1 MGEPIHPL
9 LLRQLRRLALHA
21 DVPPDEATAWTR
33 LLERVSRAY
42 TEADQDR
49 YLLERSQQ
57 IASTEMAELYAELQA
72 ERDRLESRVRE
83 RTDALQLSQG
93 RLASLVSLSSD
104 WIWEQDEELRFTYFS
119 DGLKQATGVEPAQLL
134 GRQRL
139 LNGTVDV
146 PPDVAADYE
155 RRLAARLPFRDLV
168 YCLGSPG
175 SRGVYISVS
184 GEPIF
189 DLDGRFKGYRGV
201 GRDVTHQRLAEQ
213 QVLKLARYDG
223 LTGLPNRSMFI
234 DELERTL
241 ARARRHG
248 EAFAL
253 FFIDLDRFKNINDS
267 LGHGAGDQLLKV
279 MASRLRELLRD
290 SDLVARLGGD
300 EFVVL
305 LDGTVDAA
313 ALAHVAR
320 KALAAIA
327 EPVLIESRS
336 YQVTG
341 SIGISLYPDDG
352 ADAATLLKNAD
363 AAMYL
368 AKDSGKNN
376 YQFYTAQLAAH
387 SAQQFALEADLRAA
401 LQRDELQLHYQPK
414 VRVDDGALV
423 GMEALLRWMHPQ
435 RGLLAPGA
443 FITLAEDSGLILPI
457 GQWVLQAACRQVRAW
472 RDAGLQ
478 VPRCAINL
486 SARQFVTDTLVDEVQ
501 RALAEHALDASA
513 LEVEITE
520 SVLMADP
527 QRASRTLQVLHAL
540 GVQIAIDDFGTGY
553 SSLAYLKRFPAQT
566 VKIDRSFVNGLP
578 QDRDDAAITQAVIA
592 MAHSL
597 GLEVVAEGVETRA
610 QLDFLMRLGCDQA
623 QGYFI
628 GRPVPAEQLQQRL
641 GGSTCTARAA

>member
-9 LLRQLRRLALHA
+9 LLRQLRRLALDA
-21 DVPPDEATAWTR
+21 AAPPPDAVAWTR
-33 LLERVSRAY
+33 LLKRVSRAY
-42 TEADQDR
+42 AEAEQDR
-49 YLLERSQQ
+49 YLLERSQE
-57 IASTEMAELYAELQA
+57 IASGEMAELNAALQA
-72 ERDRLESRVRE
+72 ERDQLETRVRE
-83 RTDALQLSQG
+83 RTDALRLSQG
-93 RLASLVSLSSD
+93 RLSSLVSLSSD
-104 WIWEQDEELRFTYFS
+104 WIWEQDDELRFTYFS

-134 GRQRL
+134 GKRRL
-139 LNGTVDV
+139 LDSVVDV
-146 PPDVAADYE
+146 SPDVAADYE
-155 RRLAARLPFRDLV
+155 RRLAARQPFRDLV
-168 YCLGSPG
+168 YCLGSAE

-189 DLDGRFKGYRGV
+189 DSEGCFKGYRGV

-223 LTGLPNRSMFI
+223 LTGLPNRNMFI

-248 EAFAL
+248 ERFAL

-279 MASRLRELLRD
+279 MATRLRGLLRD

-305 LDGTVDAA
+305 LDGTAEA
-313 ALAHVAR
+313 TALAHVAR
-320 KALAAIA
+320 KALATIA
-327 EPVLIESRS
+327 EPVRIESRS

-368 AKDSGKNN
+368 AKDRGKNN
-376 YQFYTAQLAAH
+376 YQFYTVQLAAH
-387 SAQQFALEADLRAA
+387 SAQQFALETDLRAA
-401 LQRDELQLHYQPK
+401 LQRDELQLHFQPK
-414 VRVDDGALV
+414 VQLQGGMLV
-423 GMEALLRWMHPQ
+423 GMEALLRWRHPQ

-443 FITLAEDSGLILPI
+443 FITLAEDSGLIVPI
-457 GQWVLQAACRQVRAW
+457 GQWVLAAACRQVRAW
-472 RDAGLQ
+472 RDAGLR

-501 RALAEHALDASA
+501 HALGEYGLGADA

-527 QRASRTLQVLHAL
+527 QRANRTLQGLHAL
-540 GVQIAIDDFGTGY
+540 GVHIAIDDFGTGY

-597 GLEVVAEGVETRA
+597 GLEVVAEGVETQA
-610 QLDFLMRLGCDQA
+610 QLDFLRRLGCDQA

-628 GRPVPAEQLQQRL
+628 GRPVPAERLQQQL
-641 GGSTCTARAA
+641 SGDSAAVRAA